1 MFKRFLSFILA
12 LSVTLMSFSNVAFAS
27 NKDAEASTSDNIFA
41 PGTAVIPYSVFE
53 ILESILLSFGITYT
67 TVDLLNKSSD
77 VDKFNNALN
86 EDDKSFGSITD
97 IYNKLRSNY
106 DDNVIKFPN
115 NNPHGNNLPP
125 KFDELLSAAI
135 TAKGIKLCN
144 SAYECMRKAI
154 NTVFNRSVNN
164 VDNLIKSGD
173 SFYYYE
179 FFPLPEYV
187 QNKISEYA
195 KKGLNFFIVMRNSS
209 LGDMQH
215 YDVIMSN
222 LIIGNQYSDTLSF
235 KKYDDLFRF
244 NINNAV
250 TFCYHP
256 LISEAYPS
264 NISKVCSRAFFSNC
278 EPFEQYSSSV
288 NNFGPPS
295 SKYYEGESFRH
306 SFATNA
312 ILLEKNTSYQSLNNV
327 WNDVIKN
334 MDKVDLSSN
343 FKVTPN
349 LNPDSDELIVSN
361 PDILNDP
368 NFNQNIELVPSEDF
382 QRLFNDINN
391 NPDKAPDAINS
402 FRSDVYKDPATS
414 PDSPSSPSNPN
425 IHDDDFY
432 EINFDLTTVFPF
444 CIPFDIYA
452 LFDKLSVNQPV
463 APVLKIPTYT
473 LNSSFELKETSPLV
487 FDFAVFD
494 PVMPAFRLLILIFFS
509 VCLAIGT
516 TNLIRH

>member
-12 LSVTLMSFSNVAFAS
+12 LSIILMSFSNVAFAS
-27 NKDAEASTSDNIFA
+27 NKDAASTNDNIYA
-41 PGTAVIPYSVFE
+41 PGTAVIPYTVFE

-77 VDKFNNALN
+77 VDKFNNALK

-97 IYNKLRSNY
+97 IYTKLRNNY

-173 SFYYYE
+173 LFYYSKS
-179 FFPLPEYV
+179 FLLPEYV

-195 KKGLNFFIVMRNSS
+195 KKGYNFFIVMKNSS

-222 LIIGNQYSDTLSF
+222 LIMGCQYSDTLSF

-244 NINNAV
+244 NINKAV

-256 LISEAYPS
+256 LTSEAYPS
-264 NISKVCSRAFFSNC
+264 NISKVCDRAFFSSY
-278 EPFEQYSSSV
+278 EPFVESPYGV
-288 NNFGPPS
+288 DNFGPPS
-295 SKYYEGESFRH
+295 SLYYDDSSFYH
-306 SFATNA
+306 DFCSNA
-312 ILLEKNTSYQSLNNV
+312 ILLDKNTDYKSLNNV
-327 WNDVIKN
+327 WNNVVNN

-349 LNPDSDELIVSN
+349 LNPASDELIASN

-368 NFNQNIELVPSEDF
+368 NYNHNIELVPSEDF

-391 NPDKAPDAINS
+391 NPDKASDTINS
-402 FRSDVYKDPATS
+402 FRSDVYKDPASS

-432 EINFDLTTVFPF
+432 ELNFDLTTVFPF
-444 CIPFDIYA
+444 CIPFDLYA
-452 LFDKLSVNQPV
+452 LFDKLSVDQPV

-494 PVMPAFRLLILIFFS
+494 SIMPAFRLLILIFFA

>member
-1 MFKRFLSFILA
+1 
-12 LSVTLMSFSNVAFAS
+12 MSFSNVAS
-27 NKDAEASTSDNIFA
+27 ASTNDNIDA
-41 PGTAVIPYSVFE
+41 PGTAVIPYTAFE

-86 EDDKSFGSITD
+86 EDDNSFGSITS
-97 IYNKLRSNY
+97 IYNKLRSSY

-135 TAKGIKLCN
+135 TAKGFELCN

-154 NTVFNRSVNN
+154 NSVFNRSVNK
-164 VDNLIKSGD
+164 VDTLIKSGD
-173 SFYYYE
+173 LFYYYE
-179 FFPLPEYV
+179 IFSLPEYV
-187 QNKISEYA
+187 QDKISEYA
-195 KKGLNFFIVMRNSS
+195 KKGYNFFIVGKNSS
-209 LGDMQH
+209 SIVDMQH

-222 LIIGNQYSDTLSF
+222 LIMGYQYSDTLSNF

-244 NINNAV
+244 NTNKTV
-250 TFCYHP
+250 VFCYHP
-256 LISEAYPS
+256 LTSEDTPS
-264 NISKVCSRAFFSNC
+264 NISKVCSEAFFSSK
-278 EPFEQYSSSV
+278 EPFEVIPNGCSGFS
-288 NNFGPPS
+288 FRS
-295 SKYYEGESFRH
+295 SKYYEGASYRH

-312 ILLEKNTSYQSLNNV
+312 ILLEKNTDYKSFNNV
-327 WNDVIKN
+327 WNDVVKN

-349 LNPDSDELIVSN
+349 LNPESDELIAPN
-361 PDILNDP
+361 PDVLNDP

-391 NPDKAPDAINS
+391 NPDKASDTINS

-414 PDSPSSPSNPN
+414 PDSPSNPSNPN

-432 EINFDLTTVFPF
+432 ELNFDLTTVFPF

-452 LFDKLSVNQPV
+452 LFDKLSVDQPV

-473 LNSSFELKETSPLV
+473 LNSSFELKETNPLV
-487 FDFAVFD
+487 FDFSVFD

>member
-12 LSVTLMSFSNVAFAS
+12 LSIILMSFSNVAFAS
-27 NKDAEASTSDNIFA
+27 NKDAASTNDNIDA
-41 PGTAVIPYSVFE
+41 PGTAVIPYTAFE

-86 EDDKSFGSITD
+86 EDVNSFGSITD

-154 NTVFNRSVNN
+154 NTVFNRSVNK

-173 SFYYYE
+173 LFYYYE
-179 FFPLPEYV
+179 FFSLPEYV

-256 LISEAYPS
+256 LTSEAYPS
-264 NISKVCSRAFFSNC
+264 NISKVCSRAFFSSY
-278 EPFEQYSSSV
+278 EPFQQTPYSTS
-288 NNFGPPS
+288 NFGTYS
-295 SKYYEGESFRH
+295 SKYYESESYRH

-312 ILLEKNTSYQSLNNV
+312 ILLEKNTSYNTLDNV
-327 WNDVIKN
+327 WNDVVNN

-349 LNPDSDELIVSN
+349 LNPESDELIASN

-368 NFNQNIELVPSEDF
+368 NYNQNIELVPSEKF

-391 NPDKAPDAINS
+391 NPDKAPETINS
-402 FRSDVYKDPATS
+402 FRSDVYKESATS
-414 PDSPSSPSNPN
+414 PDSPSNPSNPN

-432 EINFDLTTVFPF
+432 ELNFDLSTVFPF

-452 LFDKLSVNQPV
+452 LFDKLSVDQPV

-487 FDFAVFD
+487 FNFAVFD
-494 PVMPAFRLLILIFFS
+494 SVMPAFRLLILIFFS

>member
-12 LSVTLMSFSNVAFAS
+12 LSIILMSFSNVAFAS
-27 NKDAEASTSDNIFA
+27 NKDAVSTNDIIEA
-41 PGTAVIPYSVFE
+41 PGTAVLPYTVFE

-67 TVDLLNKSSD
+67 TADLLNKSSD

-154 NTVFNRSVNN
+154 NTVFNRSVNK
-164 VDNLIKSGD
+164 VDTLIKSGEL
-173 SFYYYE
+173 FYYYE

-195 KKGLNFFIVMRNSS
+195 KKGYNFFIVGKNSS

-215 YDVIMSN
+215 YDVIMSD
-222 LIIGNQYSDTLSF
+222 LIMGRQYSDTLSF
-235 KKYDDLFRF
+235 KKYDDLFSF
-244 NINNAV
+244 NTNKTIV
-250 TFCYHP
+250 FCYHP
-256 LISEAYPS
+256 LISEDHPS
-264 NISKVCSRAFFSNC
+264 NISKVCSEAFFSHY
-278 EPFEQYSSSV
+278 EPFKEIPFGAS
-288 NNFGPPS
+288 NFGFRS
-295 SKYYEGESFRH
+295 SKYYEGESYRH

-312 ILLEKNTSYQSLNNV
+312 ILLEKNTSYNSFNNV
-327 WNDVIKN
+327 WNDVVKN

-349 LNPDSDELIVSN
+349 LDPDSDELIASN
-361 PDILNDP
+361 PDVLNDP
-368 NFNQNIELVPSEDF
+368 NFNQNIELVPSEKF

-391 NPDKAPDAINS
+391 NPDKAPDTINS
-402 FRSDVYKDPATS
+402 FRSDVYKEPATS

-432 EINFDLTTVFPF
+432 ELNFDLTTVFPF
-444 CIPFDIYA
+444 CIPFDLYA
-452 LFDKLSVNQPV
+452 LFDKLSVDQPV

-494 PVMPAFRLLILIFFS
+494 SVMPAFRLLILIFFA